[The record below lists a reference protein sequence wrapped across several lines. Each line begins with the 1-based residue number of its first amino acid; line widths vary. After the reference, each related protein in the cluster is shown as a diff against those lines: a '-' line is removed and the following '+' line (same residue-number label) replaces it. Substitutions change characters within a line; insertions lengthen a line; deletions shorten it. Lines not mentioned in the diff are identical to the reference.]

1 MAFDVGYSSKPASK
15 NAYFD
20 SKIVATLDKNTRISK
35 QTIKEAIR
43 NKIVDFFKA
52 DSNQLGGIMNLSTLT
67 SDILNIEGVNL
78 IQTVNSAENAT
89 FNGLSF
95 VTWNPVFEGVDSEF
109 VNQNTTMPFFKFPY
123 FYRPINLINK
133 IEII

>member
-1 MAFDVGYSSKPASK
+1 M
-15 NAYFD
+15 
-20 SKIVATLDKNTRISK
+20 
-35 QTIKEAIR
+35 
-43 NKIVDFFKA
+43 
-52 DSNQLGGIMNLSTLT
+52 
-67 SDILNIEGVNL
+67 VNL